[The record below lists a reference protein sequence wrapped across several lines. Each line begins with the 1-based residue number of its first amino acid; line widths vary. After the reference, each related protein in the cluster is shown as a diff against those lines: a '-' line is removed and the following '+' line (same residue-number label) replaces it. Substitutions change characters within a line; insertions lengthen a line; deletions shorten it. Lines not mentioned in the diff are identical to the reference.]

1 MGLQGHSWWMDILR
15 GIFGFLDKLVY
26 GLIKWI
32 LYGIFDLSSISTN
45 SEVFSGIYG
54 RIYVILG
61 IFMAFKLSFSFFQY
75 IIDPDSMTG
84 KSEKGVSKL
93 FMRVFIM
100 LFALMA
106 LPAILFGQNGSRGL
120 LSRAQDAFLPVL
132 PRLIFGTESVG
143 GTNSSS
149 GVTTTVEQTATELSV
164 VALRGFFS
172 PSKDL
177 DSACGAGTYDQ
188 TPEIETMEDFEKNL
202 KTTCT
207 VKGTGFIGIGAT
219 KYYKYSYMP
228 FVSTVVG
235 LLIAVLLLA
244 ITLDIAKRIFKM
256 IILEVIAP
264 VPIMSLIDPKGSKD
278 GAFSHWVKNLTSTFL
293 DIFLKLGLVYLIIV
307 LIHLIVNANDSGGL
321 FTNFPTFQEDGFR
334 STYLTILLILGL
346 IFFAKE
352 APKFIKD
359 SLGMKDNG
367 GGLFDDVKTLGKA
380 AGIVGAGAG
389 IIGSGIASGRA
400 SWLSDET
407 NGRDHNLGRLAKN
420 VGAGLLGGLGGA
432 GTALKAATAKDAS
445 LSSILKAQSQRN
457 ANALAR
463 GASGSSWLGRRGSE
477 LSGILTGET
486 PAGRLGREIAN
497 LESEQSLI
505 KGITDR
511 VTGEMPKSTA
521 THGAFGSLGG
531 SYNYKGVKA
540 AMDAAIARGATAF
553 DITDSSGGTRSVT
566 MEEAYANIGGL
577 LKSNEEDYLARANV
591 AGSGI
596 TDAKLASLQ
605 GNARDGGVTV
615 NVASRAD
622 LKARSDAIDVDKV
635 AMKRRQATAQANDR
649 YSASKK

>member
-45 SEVFSGIYG
+45 SDVFSGIYG

-75 IIDPDSMTG
+75 IIDPESMNG
-84 KSEKGVSKL
+84 KSDKGVSKL

-100 LFALMA
+100 LFALMV
-106 LPAILFGQNGSRGL
+106 LPSLLFGQNGSKGI

-143 GTNSSS
+143 GTNSGS
-149 GVTTTVEQTATELSV
+149 GVTTTVEQTASELSIV
-164 VALRGFFS
+164 TLKGFFA
-172 PSKDL
+172 PTKEI
-177 DSACGAGTYDQ
+177 DSVCGAGTYDN
-188 TPEIETMEDFEKNL
+188 TPEIETMEDFERNL

-207 VKGTGFIGIGAT
+207 VKGTGFLGIGAT

-235 LLIAVLLLA
+235 VLIAALLLG
-244 ITLDIAKRIFKM
+244 ITIDIAKRLFKM

-293 DIFLKLGLVYLIIV
+293 DIFIKLGLVYLIIV
-307 LIHLIVNANDSGGL
+307 LIHMIVNANDSNGL
-321 FTNFPTFQEDGFR
+321 FTNFPSFQEDGFR
-334 STYLTILLILGL
+334 GAYLTILLILGL

-359 SLGMKDNG
+359 SLGLKDNG

-380 AGIVGAGAG
+380 AGLVGGAAG

-400 SWLSDET
+400 NYLSDAA
-407 NGRDHNLGRLAKN
+407 NGKQHTPARIAKN
-420 VGAGLLGGLGGA
+420 IGAGLLGAGAGA
-432 GTALKAATAKDAS
+432 GTAIKAATAKDAS
-445 LSSILKAQSQRN
+445 FNSILKAQAQRN

-463 GASGSSWLGRRGSE
+463 GASGSTWLGRRGSE
-477 LSGILTGET
+477 LSQIFTGET
-486 PAGRLGREIAN
+486 PAGKIARDVAN

-511 VTGEMPKSTA
+511 VTGEMTKSTA
-521 THGAFGSLGG
+521 THGAFGNLGG

-540 AMDAAIARGATAF
+540 AMDAAIARGASSF
-553 DITDSSGGTRSVT
+553 DITDTSGATRSVS
-566 MEEAYANIGGL
+566 MEDAYANIGGL

-591 AGSGI
+591 SGSGI
-596 TDAKLASLQ
+596 TDSKLASLQ
-605 GNARDGGVTV
+605 ENARNGGVSVDVT
-615 NVASRAD
+615 NRGA
-622 LKARSDAIDVDKV
+622 LKNRSDEIDVRKV
-635 AMKRRQATAQANDR
+635 SMKRAQATAQANDR
-649 YSASKK
+649 YSAKK